1 MAFIQSYPC
10 NFAICYILVFKQNVT
25 DIEIARVTLYEIHCV
40 DKLDGDVFSL
50 TYLMIDKYQR
60 KYKEMVDKQN
70 EQTTILNIFVE
81 GRKVV

>member
-1 MAFIQSYPC
+1 MRRH
-10 NFAICYILVFKQNVT
+10 LFKNHNLT
-25 DIEIARVTLYEIHCV
+25 ESKIAWETFDESHCV

-50 TYLMIDKYQR
+50 TYRMIDKYQR

-81 GRKVV
+81 GRKLA